1 MLDLMQGPL
10 VNIPIPPAP
19 SNAQVTFRKGS
30 NDHLAIDID
39 SESERLI
46 SKKDTAEEKGLVSNE
61 HCVNF
66 LILFSSRGN
75 TLSPIILQVI
85 YLSH

>member
-10 VNIPIPPAP
+10 VNVPIPPAP
-19 SNAQVTFRKGS
+19 SNGQVTFRKGS

-46 SKKDTAEEKGLVSNE
+46 SKKDTGEEKGLVSND
-61 HCVNF
+61 HCVGF
-66 LILFSSRGN
+66 LILFDFRGN
-75 TLSPIILQVI
+75 TLSSIILQVI